1 MKRKTISKA
10 KKTFFYCSLLMA
22 AMLIMNAPCAAQL
35 IDFIGS
41 AKTSFSSLMETPVE
55 FDEELRDY
63 VAEGGSIHLEVY
75 TADKIE
81 KIVFSSIQIEETGV
95 SEESVFIYPDAGYE
109 FPVFWANM
117 TRMFGIINILI
128 FDFMPLQD
136 LVMTP
141 SYGEEYMNPLY
152 ETKQQ
157 VMDEI
162 LKKYTIKDKAYEFS
176 SQAMYAYSPYRMI
189 AQVSFLGAIR
199 IADVVEAYSSTYLD
213 LMEAAAE
220 LDAGAQLDYA
230 TEKHTALRELLQTND
245 PGYPFMVETFGED
258 ITTRV
263 MDVIF

>member
-1 MKRKTISKA
+1 MKTISKA
-10 KKTFFYCSLLMA
+10 RKTIVLYSLLMA
-22 AMLIMNAPCAAQL
+22 AILIMNAPCAAQL
-35 IDFIGS
+35 IDFIDS
-41 AKTSFSSLMETPVE
+41 AKTSLSSLMETPVE

-75 TADKIE
+75 TSDKIE
-81 KIVFSSIQIEETGV
+81 KIVISSIQIEETGV

-117 TRMFGIINILI
+117 TRMFGIVNILI

-152 ETKQQ
+152 ETKQH

-162 LKKYTIKDKAYEFS
+162 LKRTVKDKAYEFS

-189 AQVSFLGAIR
+189 ATVSFFGAIR
-199 IADVVEAYSSTYLD
+199 IADIVDAYCSTYLD
-213 LMEAAAE
+213 LMEAATV
-220 LDAGAQLDYA
+220 LDAGDHLDYA
-230 TEKHTALRELLQTND
+230 TDKHNALRDLLRTND
-245 PGYPFMVETFGED
+245 PGYPFMVETFGEEV
-258 ITTRV
+258 TQRV